1 MKKLSV
7 FLPLIKF
14 AVAFSPFVVLGP
26 FYVVLVLLFSGLETV
41 LKSSKFFKAILEA
54 AALLL
59 VVIPAYYLSRYEY
72 EISGGNLIFVFG
84 TLFLMWVFVS
94 ISSRSMV
101 SVAFFLGL
109 LCIYHALSFSRF
121 WAYRDPGAVS
131 RILSQAE
138 VKSVLL
144 QPQGTLRRIY
154 VDPEEQYLLGVMQ
167 DSHENASTVVKVSLR
182 KPEPPAYLHE
192 GGARDA
198 SFYKENVF
206 VTLHEKPEILKINLR
221 DFMVK
226 KRLPVDMK
234 PLMNVVV
241 HDPSRQLLVTSENRK
256 MQSFDLSS
264 FNKKINMIIDGNP
277 YTGFFSED
285 KKTFFIAFF
294 VGKYAA
300 LQINPYTLKI
310 QNKLMRPWWVI
321 MGAGADFAT
330 RRLFLASTF
339 TGRLHVID
347 LKTFSPV
354 RSLYLGT
361 GLREVLV
368 DNRRNLLYV
377 GNFITGKLLVMDLK
391 NLKLLREFYLGDKL
405 RALTLSP
412 KSNILF
418 AASVYGIFRVEQ
430 PIKR

>member
-14 AVAFSPFVVLGP
+14 SVAFSPFVVLGP

-41 LKSSKFFKAILEA
+41 LKSTKFFKAILEA

-59 VVIPAYYLSRYEY
+59 VAIPAYYLSRYGY
-72 EISGGNLIFVFG
+72 EISGGSLIFVFG
-84 TLFLMWVFVS
+84 ILFLMWVFVS
-94 ISSRSMV
+94 ILSRSMV

-144 QPQGTLRRIY
+144 QPHGTLRRIY
-154 VDPEEQYLLGVMQ
+154 VDPEEQYLIGVMQ
-167 DSHENASTVVKVSLR
+167 DSQKNASTVVKVSLR

-198 SFYKENVF
+198 CFYKENVF

-221 DFMVK
+221 QFTIER
-226 KRLPVDMK
+226 RLQINMK
-234 PLMNVVV
+234 PLMNVFV
-241 HDPSRQLLVTSENRK
+241 HEPSRQLFVTSESHK
-256 MQSFDLSS
+256 MQSFPLTSLR
-264 FNKKINMIIDGNP
+264 KKADMIIDGNP
-277 YTGFFSED
+277 YTSFFSED
-285 KKTFFIAFF
+285 KKTFFLAFF

-321 MGAGADFAT
+321 MGAGADSAT
-330 RRLFLASTF
+330 QRLFLASTF
-339 TGRLHVID
+339 TGKLHVID

-368 DNRRNLLYV
+368 DRKRNVLYV

-391 NLKLLREFYLGDKL
+391 TLKLLREFYLGDKL

-412 KSNILF
+412 KSNTLF
-418 AASVYGIFRVEQ
+418 AASVYGIFKINVQ
-430 PIKR
+430 